1 MACEKIIDLLAWCRI
16 VMMTMYSIGDEEK
29 LPVEDDVKVT
39 GREGVVSLA
48 LVENFACDLVRALV
62 ASLRS

>member
-1 MACEKIIDLLAWCRI
+1 MACEQIIDLLAWCRI

-29 LPVEDDVKVT
+29 LPIEVT